1 MEVERGVMKE
11 ENKISLKQS
20 SMFENHAQTNNM
32 LHLLDKLEALEAK
45 WEKMEGQIK
54 YPAN

>member
-1 MEVERGVMKE
+1 MKE